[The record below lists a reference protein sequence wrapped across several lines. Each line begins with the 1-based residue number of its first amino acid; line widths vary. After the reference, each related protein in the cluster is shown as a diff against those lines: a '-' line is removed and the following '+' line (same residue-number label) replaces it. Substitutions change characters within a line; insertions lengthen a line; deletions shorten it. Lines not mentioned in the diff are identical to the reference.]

1 MKQLILIRM
10 TDSMNALILYDT
22 ALKKCC
28 IISADV
34 SKEHVKRCIKAFNDG
49 RMDNRPCDIDI
60 NLNNYRIDVI
70 I

>member
-1 MKQLILIRM
+1 MKHLILIRM

-34 SKEHVKRCIKAFNDG
+34 SKEHVKRCIKAFNAG

-60 NLNNYRIDVI
+60 NLNNYRIEVI